1 MELMPRWVVDAGEQ
15 FGQDA
20 GALQGRGKGH
30 ELGGA
35 ADQAFHLVGW

>member
-15 FGQDA
+15 FGLDV

-30 ELGGA
+30 ELGGV